1 MARGIMVAHE
11 LCVLCRNVVWVF
23 AVKCERFQPLCA
35 YYMEQTVCNRDC
47 AHTQITSQG
56 CELLMSVSSGL
67 SDSYAN
73 KCRKPPFSESGNG
86 PGWREYGGLFAR
98 ASTPDSD
105 SRRGDRSR
113 VDTDMTSR
121 CFTHFPVSGTSRVR
135 NEDTPPPAPSG
146 ASQHLFNL
154 GVDWWRTR
162 RTEESQ
168 ASALP
173 MGNRM
178 TWIQLACE
186 FRPRCYSHLNF
197 YFCGPRRPN
206 GQL

>member
-1 MARGIMVAHE
+1 MS
-11 LCVLCRNVVWVF
+11 CVCCAEMWFESLLWNVKDFSPSVLITWSRLSVT
-23 AVKCERFQPLCA
+23 EI
-35 YYMEQTVCNRDC
+35 

-56 CELLMSVSSGL
+56 CELVMSVSSGL

-121 CFTHFPVSGTSRVR
+121 CFTHFPASGTSRVR

-186 FRPRCYSHLNF
+186 FRLRCYSHLNF